1 MSASHLITD
10 HMQFSVTC
18 HADGCNAK
26 VQSNVLQEHLLSNHG
41 KVECRGCGFVLGILN
56 ARDHFDEEGECL
68 KNQKKP
74 PRRLPEEVGPVVAA
88 HPTSGGRLNSYD
100 VDTSR
105 PLLERPGNNR

>member
-56 ARDHFDEEGECL
+56 ARDHFDEESECL
-68 KNQKKP
+68 KNKKVQS
-74 PRRLPEEVGPVVAA
+74 LTQLYSL
-88 HPTSGGRLNSYD
+88 HNSPIFDEYQ
-100 VDTSR
+100 TQSA
-105 PLLERPGNNR
+105 